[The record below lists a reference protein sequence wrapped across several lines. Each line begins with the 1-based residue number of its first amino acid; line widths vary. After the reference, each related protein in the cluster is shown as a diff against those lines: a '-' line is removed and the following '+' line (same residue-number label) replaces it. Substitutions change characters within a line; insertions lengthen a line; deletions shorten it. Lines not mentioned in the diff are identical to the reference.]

1 MKLRWFIPI
10 IVLLPLPLRGSG
22 PVPSARIATVIINP
36 TQITPLHLRPEFNSV
51 IRMPEEITS
60 VMLGDPESFQAEHNE
75 GEPNYVYVKPITSE
89 PAVSNLMIATKS
101 GTHVTLELISD
112 GATRGNSTQAIDFL
126 IEYRTSHGFM
136 LASAPTV
143 LSRDPTLHSEKSGL
157 SGALANSPSEN
168 ASALDEE
175 YAQQMRINAP
185 SWTHWEGKQIETS
198 IGEIRQWNN
207 QVVVA
212 YSVLNPTGQP
222 VEIVPPQIQI
232 TGRKLTKKKK
242 EGKGITSDQLQI
254 REYRLSKARLEPG
267 ERADGVAVYDRPN
280 FKQSTEKLFLQ
291 LAQADQVD
299 RPILIRLP
307 FTPAVATNSH

>member
-10 IVLLPLPLRGSG
+10 IVLLPLPLKGSE
-22 PVPSARIATVIINP
+22 PVPAARIATVIINR
-36 TQITPLHLRPEFNSV
+36 TQITLLHLRPEFDSV

-75 GEPNYVYVKPITSE
+75 GEPTYVYVKPIKSE

-101 GTHVTLELISD
+101 GAHVTLELISD
-112 GATRGNSTQAIDFL
+112 GANRGNSAQAIDFL

-136 LASAPTV
+136 VASAPTV
-143 LSRDPTLHSEKSGL
+143 LSSEPTRHSAKSGL
-157 SGALANSPSEN
+157 SGAVVNSPSEDT
-168 ASALDEE
+168 SALDEE
-175 YAQQMRINAP
+175 NAQQMRINAP
-185 SWTHWEGKQIETS
+185 WTHWEGKQIETS
-198 IGEIRQWNN
+198 IGEVRQWNN
-207 QVVVA
+207 QVVVS
-212 YSVLNPTGQP
+212 YSVLNPSDQP

-232 TGRKLTKKKK
+232 TGRKLSKKKK

-254 REYRLSKARLEPG
+254 REYRLSKTRLEPG
-267 ERADGVAVYDRPN
+267 ERADGVAVYERPN
-280 FKQSTEKLFLQ
+280 FKQSAEKLFLQ

>member
-1 MKLRWFIPI
+1 MRRHGPI
-10 IVLLPLPLRGSG
+10 GR
-22 PVPSARIATVIINP
+22 ANR
-36 TQITPLHLRPEFNSV
+36 
-51 IRMPEEITS
+51 
-60 VMLGDPESFQAEHNE
+60 
-75 GEPNYVYVKPITSE
+75 
-89 PAVSNLMIATKS
+89 
-101 GTHVTLELISD
+101 
-112 GATRGNSTQAIDFL
+112 
-126 IEYRTSHGFM
+126 
-136 LASAPTV
+136 
-143 LSRDPTLHSEKSGL
+143 SRHP
-157 SGALANSPSEN
+157 
-168 ASALDEE
+168 
-175 YAQQMRINAP
+175 
-185 SWTHWEGKQIETS
+185 

-280 FKQSTEKLFLQ
+280 FKQSTEKLLLQ

-307 FTPAVATNSH
+307 FTPAIGQR

>member
-10 IVLLPLPLRGSG
+10 VILLPLSLRGSE
-22 PVPSARIATVIINP
+22 PVPSARIATVVINP
-36 TQITPLHLRPEFNSV
+36 AEVTPLHLRPEFDSV

-60 VMLGDPESFQAEHNE
+60 VVLGSPESFKAEHNE
-75 GEPNYVYVKPITSE
+75 GEPRYVYVKPITRD

-112 GATRGNSTQAIDFL
+112 GAAGTNTTQAVDFL
-126 IEYRTSHGFM
+126 IEYRASHGF
-136 LASAPTV
+136 LVASAPTA
-143 LSRDPTLHSEKSGL
+143 LSTASPTHPIKPDDTT
-157 SGALANSPSEN
+157 GAVNVTN
-168 ASALDEE
+168 TSALDEE

-185 SWTHWEGKQIETS
+185 SWTHWEGKQIETP

-207 QVVVA
+207 QVAVS
-212 YSVLNPTGQP
+212 YSVLNPSDQP

-254 REYRLSKARLEPG
+254 REYRLSKTRLEPG

-291 LAQADQVD
+291 LTQADQVD

-307 FTPAVATNSH
+307 FTPVVATNSH

>member
-1 MKLRWFIPI
+1 MKLRRLIPI
-10 IVLLPLPLRGSG
+10 VVLLPLSLRGSE
-22 PVPSARIATVIINP
+22 PVPPARIATVVINP
-36 TQITPLHLRPEFNSV
+36 SEVTPLHLRPEFDSV

-60 VMLGDPESFQAEHNE
+60 VVLGSPESFKAEHDE
-75 GEPNYVYVKPITSE
+75 GEPRYVYVKPITRD
-89 PAVSNLMIATKS
+89 PAVSNMMIATKS

-112 GATRGNSTQAIDFL
+112 GASGGSSAQAIDFL
-126 IEYRTSHGFM
+126 IEYRASHGF
-136 LASAPTV
+136 LVASTPAALSKVSPTHPIKPDDSAGTINV
-143 LSRDPTLHSEKSGL
+143 T
-157 SGALANSPSEN
+157 NT
-168 ASALDEE
+168 SALDEE

-185 SWTHWEGKQIETS
+185 SWTHWEGKQIETA

-207 QVVVA
+207 QVAVS
-212 YSVLNPTGQP
+212 YSVLNPSDQP

-232 TGRKLTKKKK
+232 IGRKLSKKKK

-254 REYRLSKARLEPG
+254 REYRLSKTRLEPG